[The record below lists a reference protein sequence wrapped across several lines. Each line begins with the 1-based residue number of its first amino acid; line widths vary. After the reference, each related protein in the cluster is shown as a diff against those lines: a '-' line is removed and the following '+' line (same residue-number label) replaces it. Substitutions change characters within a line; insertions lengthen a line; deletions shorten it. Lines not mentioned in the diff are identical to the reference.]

1 MPEAA
6 MRLIP
11 RIITIIFLALAAGPV
26 LTVSLDGPQATGQ
39 NLSAYDTGQTPS
51 TRAGGSAGQGPNIS
65 AKYLKQARLYRDQ
78 GRYELARQSYTQ
90 ALSTCRSAADLAII
104 EKELGGIE
112 LLLRT
117 MR

>member
-26 LTVSLDGPQATGQ
+26 LTVSLDGPQAKSQ
-39 NLSAYDTGQTPS
+39 NLSAYETGQTQS
-51 TRAGGSAGQGPNIS
+51 ARTGGSVGQGPNIS
-65 AKYLKQARLYRDQ
+65 ARYLKQARQYRDQ

-90 ALSTCRSAADLAII
+90 ALSTCRSSEDLAII

>member
-6 MRLIP
+6 MRVIP
-11 RIITIIFLALAAGPV
+11 RIITVIFFAFAAGPV
-26 LTVSLDGPQATGQ
+26 LTVSSDGPQATGQ
-39 NLSAYDTGQTPS
+39 NLSAYEANQSQTVR
-51 TRAGGSAGQGPNIS
+51 TGGSVNQGPNIS
-65 AKYLKQARLYRDQ
+65 AKYLKQARQYRDQ

-90 ALSTCRSAADLAII
+90 ALSTCRSSEELAII

>member
-6 MRLIP
+6 MRVIP
-11 RIITIIFLALAAGPV
+11 RIITVIFLAFAAGPV
-26 LTVSLDGPQATGQ
+26 LTVSSDGPQATGQ
-39 NLSAYDTGQTPS
+39 NLSAYEAGSTQTAR
-51 TRAGGSAGQGPNIS
+51 TGGSAGQGPNIS
-65 AKYLKQARLYRDQ
+65 AKYLKQARQYRDQ

-90 ALSTCRSAADLAII
+90 ALSTCRSAEDLAII

>member
-1 MPEAA
+1 MAIESFPLPTTPQLFAHPDDYGCA
-6 MRLIP
+6 P
-11 RIITIIFLALAAGPV
+11 Y
-26 LTVSLDGPQATGQ
+26 DGVP
-39 NLSAYDTGQTPS
+39 L
-51 TRAGGSAGQGPNIS
+51 AGQGLNIS

-90 ALSTCRSAADLAII
+90 ALSTCRSAEDLAII

>member
-11 RIITIIFLALAAGPV
+11 RIITVIFLAFAAGPA
-26 LTVSLDGPQATGQ
+26 LTVSSDGPQAHGQ
-39 NLSAYDTGQTPS
+39 NLSAYEAGPTQTAR
-51 TRAGGSAGQGPNIS
+51 TGGSAGQGPNIS
-65 AKYLKQARLYRDQ
+65 AKYLKQARQYRDQ

-90 ALSTCRSAADLAII
+90 ALSTCRSAEDLAII